1 MGCGPN
7 GVNGVDVNHLPLD
20 KLHAKSGRET
30 EGERGN
36 VLIENT
42 MEAGVKMRFF
52 NMAAAITLAIV
63 TVSAKKNHC
72 CVRNC
77 IPSSRQ

>member
-20 KLHAKSGRET
+20 KLHAMSGRET

-36 VLIENT
+36 VLIKNT

-52 NMAAAITLAIV
+52 NMAAAMTLAIV
-63 TVSAKKNHC
+63 T
-72 CVRNC
+72 
-77 IPSSRQ
+77 